1 MKWTRAGP
9 PAVRTGIDFG
19 SSPIQGIPLG
29 RSGAAMLSL
38 SGRTR
43 RTLSWGRPVGGPPQG
58 GLSEQRRLAEDRA
71 GPGAMERARAPLLPA
86 LVRRR
91 AEPRGA
97 RRLLRAVPP
106 RDRRPRPPLRRRRRF
121 RSR

>member
-1 MKWTRAGP
+1 
-9 PAVRTGIDFG
+9 DFG

-29 RSGAAMLSL
+29 RSGDAMFSL

-71 GPGAMERARAPLLPA
+71 GPGPLERARAPLLPA

-97 RRLLRAVPP
+97 RRLLGPVPS
-106 RDRRPRPPLRRRRRF
+106 RDRRARPPQRRRRRL
-121 RSR
+121 RPRLRALRAAPPR